1 MLDLVEFIVVYHI
14 LLTLLNYHLLMA
26 SLFIETFASDF
37 SGHCGLLPLAGATIT
52 PRMPA
57 ELLQVSVFSFSKS
70 H

>member
-1 MLDLVEFIVVYHI
+1 
-14 LLTLLNYHLLMA
+14 MA